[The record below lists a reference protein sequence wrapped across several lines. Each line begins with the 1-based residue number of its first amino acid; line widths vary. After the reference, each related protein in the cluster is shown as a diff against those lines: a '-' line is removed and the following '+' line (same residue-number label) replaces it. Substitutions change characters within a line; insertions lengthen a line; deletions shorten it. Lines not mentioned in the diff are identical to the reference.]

1 MDKRSILGFV
11 LIAVILMVWLYWS
24 SSIQNQNPDI
34 DKKIDTTTQQL
45 DTTGKTTEEQTP
57 DTTKKSTVTDTTQA
71 ADSLNMY
78 ADLKKTYGNAFYQNS
93 TEYAQQ
99 SGTGQEKII
108 TIENSLAIMEFTN
121 HGGTIRKYTM
131 KKFETWDDKPVQL
144 VDWQSGKELHMLF
157 TSKEG
162 RSINTR
168 DLVFNSDYTDWQSV
182 NINEQENF
190 QLKYE
195 LYINSDS
202 SQKIVKTYT
211 FKKDSYEFDVTYE
224 LFNSDEF
231 LTGSK
236 YQIVW
241 GSSLNLTEYRSD
253 DEASYEEAFAYT
265 GGELVTL
272 DATDIDQVVTEDLN
286 TSTDYVSSRNKYFG
300 VFLIPNGPDG
310 RKGDGSY
317 LSGTR
322 IPLPDEGMREL
333 YSIAV
338 KMDVKND
345 EHEKAEF
352 IVLLTPLDYQIL
364 KSYDR
369 DLQLTMRFA
378 LDFMVRP
385 IAQFFI
391 LPIFTFLHSFI
402 PNYGL
407 VIIVFALFMK
417 ILLNPLTKKQM
428 ESMKKMGQLSP
439 KMQAI
444 REKYKDNPM
453 KQNEEIMKLYK
464 EEKINPAGGCLP
476 MLLQLPILYALFGV
490 FQSTIELRQQP
501 FILWINDLAAPDVIF
516 TLPFKIPLFGIDQ
529 VSGVALLMG
538 ITMFIQQKMTMTD
551 PKQKAMVYILP
562 VMLTLLFFSFPSGL
576 NLYYFTFNLLSILQQ
591 MYKNKFGKEEDPKDK
606 KPGFMSKYMDKI
618 KANLPKLPD
627 AEEVRKIQQS
637 RNKPK
642 RR

>member
-1 MDKRSILGFV
+1 MI
-11 LIAVILMVWLYWS
+11 WLYWS
-24 SSIQNQNPDI
+24 SSIQNQNPEI
-34 DKKIDTTTQQL
+34 DKKIDTTTQPL

-57 DTTKKSTVTDTTQA
+57 DTTKQITGTDTTQT

-93 TEYAQQ
+93 TEYAEKT
-99 SGTGQEKII
+99 GTGKEKII
-108 TIENSLAIMEFTN
+108 TVENSLAIMEFTN

-131 KKFETWDDKPVQL
+131 KEFETWDDKPVQL
-144 VDWQSGKELHMLF
+144 VDWEAGKELHMLF

-168 DLVFNSDYTDWQSV
+168 DLVFNSDYTEWQTV
-182 NINEQENF
+182 NIQDNENF

-236 YQIVW
+236 YQVVW

-272 DATDIDQVVTEDLN
+272 DASDFDQVVTEDLN
-286 TSTDYVSSRNKYFG
+286 TTTDYVSSRNKYFG

-317 LSGTR
+317 LSGTK

-345 EHEKAEF
+345 EHEKVEF

-385 IAQFFI
+385 IAQYFI